1 MALINYAK
9 REINLKIVYYGPA
22 FSGKTTCIQYIYDR
36 LDPRFKGKLITL
48 ATEYD
53 RTLFFDFLPMEL
65 GEIRGFKVRIHLY
78 TVPGQVYYNASRR
91 IILRG
96 ADGIVFVADSQK
108 ERRRDNIIS
117 MENLKSN
124 LSTYGL
130 TLHDIPY
137 VLMYNKRDL
146 ANILSRE
153 ELDHDLNIDSVPTFE
168 SIAIRGIG
176 VLESL
181 KSITKS
187 ILKVYYSRSS

>member
-9 REINLKIVYYGPA
+9 REINFKIVYYGPA
-22 FSGKTTCIQYIYDR
+22 FSGKTTCIKYIYDR
-36 LDPRFKGKLITL
+36 LDSRFKGKLITL
-48 ATEYD
+48 ATELD

-65 GEIRGFKVRIHLY
+65 GQIRGFKVRIHLY
-78 TVPGQVYYNASRR
+78 TVPGQVYYNASRK

-124 LSTYGL
+124 LSTYRL

-153 ELDHDLNIDSVPTFE
+153 ELDHDLNIDSAPTFE

-187 ILKVYYSRSS
+187 ILKVYYSSGL